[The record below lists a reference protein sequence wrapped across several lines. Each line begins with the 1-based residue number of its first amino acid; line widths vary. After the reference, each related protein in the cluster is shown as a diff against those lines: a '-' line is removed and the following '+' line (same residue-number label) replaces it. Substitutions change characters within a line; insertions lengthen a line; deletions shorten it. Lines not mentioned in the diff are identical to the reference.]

1 MLEPIKKIKDFLN
14 KEKCKCGAIAIW
26 LYMPGAASEHP
37 FYCDD
42 CVDRGC
48 DCEWNAVSKDSYGP
62 TPLEEDYLPKGIEGV
77 DWKWVI
83 RPATEKMSEIKI
95 GEYWTSIDKK
105 GREYPCCEYMY
116 DEKGFD
122 KD

>member
-1 MLEPIKKIKDFLN
+1 MNNSIIKVKEFLN
-14 KEKCKCGAIAIW
+14 KEKCQCGAIAFW
-26 LYMPGAASEHP
+26 LYMPGAANENS

-48 DCEWNAVSKDSYGP
+48 DCEWNAVSKDAYGP
-62 TPLEEDYLPKGIEGV
+62 TPLEEDYLPTGIEGV

-83 RPATEKMSEIKI
+83 RPATENMSEVKK
-95 GEYWTSIDKK
+95 GEYWVSIDKK

-116 DEKGFD
+116 DENGFD
-122 KD
+122 KE